1 MFHCKIYSKDYLD
14 DDLSWCVTPTG
25 PLLQRIHSIPGQ
37 TSSRWIAALRFGG
50 QEHKIA
56 LGSPLVSQTQE
67 QALYFPSWF
76 LDTIG
81 IAHGGEERIVRFE
94 VSERLPKARS
104 LHFKTIGVLPDW
116 LDIVQVLEEPLSQ
129 LGVLKMG
136 QMIPVPLIDDAML
149 ILDKY
154 DGEEDFVFMDGSDI
168 SLEVEEDH
176 TIPSPPVAEIE
187 RDEEQEQEQEQE
199 QEEPMIQNDV
209 QATPPLRSKFIPF
222 EGKGYVLGGR

>member
-1 MFHCKIYSKDYLD
+1 ME
-14 DDLSWCVTPTG
+14 DDLSWCVTPSSK
-25 PLLQRIHSIPGQ
+25 LLQRIHSIPDQ
-37 TSSRWIAALRFGG
+37 TSSRWIAAIRFGG
-50 QEHKIA
+50 QEYKIA
-56 LGSPLVSQTQE
+56 IGSPVETNQEE

-81 IAHGGEERIVRFE
+81 LSHGGEERIVRFE

-104 LHFKTIGVLPDW
+104 LHFKTIGLLPDW

-149 ILDKY
+149 ILATY

-168 SLEVEEDH
+168 TLEVEEDH
-176 TIPSPPVAEIE
+176 TISSPPVEEIE
-187 RDEEQEQEQEQE
+187 RDAEQEQE
-199 QEEPMIQNDV
+199 QEEEPMIQNNI